1 MSVSGSRLPQRGSHR
16 EGGPFTAVTDCPRC
30 THVTIHPMRVPNP
43 DPPQV
48 IRKGT
53 GEVTTI
59 RGFGGGVVLTF
70 IDADQHDRWDE
81 RDFEVIRICVEC
93 NWEWGQ
99 R

>member
-1 MSVSGSRLPQRGSHR
+1 MSAATSRLPQLGSHR

-93 NWEWGQ
+93 DWEWGQ